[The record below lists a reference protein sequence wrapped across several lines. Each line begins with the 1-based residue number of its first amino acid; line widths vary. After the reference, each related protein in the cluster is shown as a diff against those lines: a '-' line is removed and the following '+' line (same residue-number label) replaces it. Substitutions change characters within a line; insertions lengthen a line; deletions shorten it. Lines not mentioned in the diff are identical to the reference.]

1 MREFHDLLAVGLI
14 REHVPLAPFTTYRTG
29 GPARW
34 YFPAGTTVDLEVLVP
49 DEVPVLV
56 LGRGS
61 NLVVASS
68 GFPGLVIHA
77 QTVADEPL
85 VDGVEIEASAGF
97 PLPQLA
103 RRAARESIG
112 GLAFFVGIPGSVG
125 GAVRM
130 NAGCHGS
137 ETKDVLRWADIWDLR
152 EGVRTRRTPT
162 ELGMGYRHTDLQ
174 DHELVLTARLAGTS
188 SSPPVEEATMREVS
202 RWRLEHQPGGTFNA
216 GSVFR
221 NPPGEAAGRLIDEAG
236 LKGMRRGGAVVSAR
250 HANFIEA
257 EPGTTPEDIHELM
270 LVVQE
275 VVEQRSG
282 IRLEPEIRFV
292 GFEQ

>member
-1 MREFHDLLAVGLI
+1 MTGFEYLLDAGLI
-14 REHVPLAPFTTYRTG
+14 REHVPLAPFTTYKMG

-34 YFPAGTTVDLEVLVP
+34 YYAAESSVDLELVVP
-49 DEVPVLV
+49 SEIPVLV

-77 QTVADEPL
+77 SPTADEPL
-85 VDGVEIEASAGF
+85 VDGVAIEAPAGLA
-97 PLPQLA
+97 LPQLA
-103 RRAARESIG
+103 RRAAREGIG
-112 GLAFFVGIPGSVG
+112 GLAFLVGIPGSVG

-130 NAGCHGS
+130 NAGCHGG
-137 ETKDVLRWADIWDLR
+137 ETKDVLHWADTWDLR
-152 EGVRTRRTPT
+152 SGVRRRRTPS
-162 ELGMGYRHTDLQ
+162 ELGMRYRHTDLL
-174 DHELVLTARLAGTS
+174 DHEVVLGVRLVGTP
-188 SSPPVEEATMREVS
+188 SSPSVEEAAMREVS
-202 RWRLEHQPGGTFNA
+202 RWRRDHQPGGTFNA

-221 NPPGEAAGRLIDEAG
+221 NPTGDAAGRLIDEAG

-257 EPGTTPEDIHELM
+257 ESGTTPEDVHELM
-270 LVVQE
+270 VAVQE
-275 VVEQRSG
+275 MVEERTG

-292 GFEQ
+292 GFPG